1 MNDKQSI
8 ALNLPLPPT
17 ANHMWQH
24 QTGRMK
30 VSKTGKRFSAPV
42 TLSET
47 YKAWLDKAGWIV
59 RQQIPGIPADGLIQ
73 GRFSVRIEYP
83 LALRG
88 DEDGFDKPIFDLL
101 QRMNVIRNDR
111 GIFGREIGR
120 TDRADVLIVLTDL
133 GGAPF
138 ALSKK
143 RRTWSKP
150 RPKRLSAQQIAHA
163 RKITKGLLPF

>member
-1 MNDKQSI
+1 MNTVAI
-8 ALNLPLPPT
+8 NLPLPPT

-24 QTGRMK
+24 KTGRMK

-83 LALRG
+83 LVLRG
-88 DEDGFDKPIFDLL
+88 DEDAYEKPLFDLL
-101 QRMNVIRNDR
+101 ERMNVVRNDR
-111 GIFGREIGR
+111 GIYGHEVARV
-120 TDRADVLIVLTDL
+120 DRQDVLILLTDL
-133 GGAPF
+133 GGPP
-138 ALSKK
+138 LPVSTK

-150 RPKRLSAQQIAHA
+150 RPKRPTAGQIARIHKLRA
-163 RKITKGLLPF
+163 RVMF